1 MRGLSPLARGTRITT
16 SCTLTPWRFIPAGA
30 GNTCAVTLTSHLL
43 PVYPRWR
50 GEHQKSAAERLVTAG
65 LSPLARGTLVSPPH
79 RKRWCRFI
87 PAGAGNTARCDRHE
101 RCPPVYPRWR
111 GEHNWPGYGDKIQT
125 GLSPLAR
132 GTLRRAASRL
142 PRLRFIPAGAGNTL
156 EDGL

>member
-65 LSPLARGTLVSPPH
+65 LSPLARGTHMKSGAHLNFI
-79 RKRWCRFI
+79 RFI
-87 PAGAGNTARCDRHE
+87 PAGAGNTGDSWPARVS
-101 RCPPVYPRWR
+101 PSVYPRWR
-111 GEHNWPGYGDKIQT
+111 GEHFQGDIQHNVT
-125 GLSPLAR
+125 AGLSPLAR
-132 GTLRRAASRL
+132 GTLRISAAVPVL
-142 PRLRFIPAGAGNTL
+142 TRFIPAGAGNTIPN
-156 EDGL
+156 